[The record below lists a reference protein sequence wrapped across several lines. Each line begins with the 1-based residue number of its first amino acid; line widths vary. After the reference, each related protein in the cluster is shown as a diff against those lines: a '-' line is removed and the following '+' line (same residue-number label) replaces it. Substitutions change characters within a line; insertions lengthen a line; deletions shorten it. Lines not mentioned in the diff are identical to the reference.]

1 MPLALWLTKLFSPR
15 PEVVGRPVV
24 VVDPFGG
31 SGTFTL
37 AARRLGRVGLYNDFT
52 PKYVAI
58 AATRLGAGPRS
69 AEEPVLPVEPMS
81 AVGVPVLAP
90 PAEGAVP
97 PVEVA
102 EPPAEGSAP
111 PVEVAEPPAE
121 GSAPPVEVA
130 APPVEVV
137 PRAVPLAVSERRVF
151 ALSPKE
157 PPAVE
162 DSSR

>member
-111 PVEVAEPPAE
+111 PVEVA
-121 GSAPPVEVA
+121 